1 MRTDDA
7 LAALGAGLWTWDD
20 ATGLVT
26 LDTRAARLLGV
37 DDSPVAGLADP
48 AVPSGPAGP
57 ADSAGPTVAPSPS
70 GAPPGDGRPAAG
82 PAPRTE
88 THLTLPGSAVRSH
101 LHAVDYV
108 GFQSIVTLALAEETT
123 AEALLRVVD
132 ADGAVVG
139 TVRTVVRPAPR
150 APAGTGQREEGAP
163 GLVGLVYAVPEPEE
177 RPEQQAAGPL
187 TRAAPGDRG
196 GRGDRGNHGQDVA
209 GPRGRGAAAAWD
221 WRRNREAFLL
231 DAGRALAEA
240 YTTADVL
247 RVAASLAMPGFSPD
261 ALAVFCVSGDQLTVY
276 GASPGAPA
284 RPGYPY
290 GPGHPYGPGGGLGPP
305 GSGAHLRLTDDD
317 PAAEAVRTGRAL
329 YLLDPREYADRF
341 PAARPAETQPGRTAW
356 AFLPLTVAGRTIGA
370 WMAAFA
376 QPVAFTPDERAVLT
390 TVARMLAQ
398 SLSRAL
404 LNESERELSARLQR
418 AMRPAHS
425 PAVPGMDLAA
435 RYVPTGGGL
444 QIGGDWYDVIPLP
457 SGRTALVIGDVQGHD
472 VRAAGIMGQLRVA
485 VRAYASEGHHPDAVL
500 SRASRFLHGM
510 GAGAR
515 VNAPPPSAPAEEA
528 AGFPPEAGA
537 DEEEPE
543 TADPRFATCLYVE
556 VDPATGTLD
565 VARAGHPDPAVQLP
579 DGPMMV
585 RPTAGGLPLGIEP
598 DSDYPVTRLV
608 LEPGERLLMC
618 TDGLLEAGGH
628 DQETGWERINEVVEG
643 LRTRPDDSE
652 AEAGSEPGVE
662 PGPEP
667 GVELGPEPG
676 SGSGLEPGLEQVA
689 DALVRA
695 AHGDECGTPARTA
708 APPLTPRREDDIA
721 LLLLARGARTEGL
734 TVGGTPVSARRTV
747 MQVAQAQP
755 DRIATARHQLRD
767 LLHDW
772 ADPEQVDGAVLM
784 LSEMLTNV
792 LVHTDGDATLVAQI
806 TAPRA
811 GATANTGGAE
821 GEAES
826 GARGGTQERTLRVNV
841 SDASDELPHRRSPG
855 ELASSGRGLMLLGM
869 LADRWGVDPRGE
881 GKCIWF
887 EMQEADPAAKD
898 VEEAAEPSLD
908 QWEAW
913 DLSALDED

>member
-1 MRTDDA
+1 MRTEDA

-26 LDTRAARLLGV
+26 LDACAARLLGV
-37 DDSPVAGLADP
+37 GGPDSTGARGGADGTDAAG
-48 AVPSGPAGP
+48 GAG
-57 ADSAGPTVAPSPS
+57 AGPTVTSPPSEP
-70 GAPPGDGRPAAG
+70 GAGEAAAG
-82 PAPRTE
+82 AD
-88 THLTLPGSAVRSH
+88 THLTLSGSSVRSH

-108 GFQSIVTLALAEETT
+108 GFQGIVTLALAEETT

-132 ADGAVVG
+132 ADGAITR
-139 TVRTVVRPAPR
+139 TVRVVVRPVPR
-150 APAGTGQREEGAP
+150 TAGDADPHPERTP
-163 GLVGLVYAVPEPEE
+163 GLTGLLYEVPEPEGTPAQQPAGDGAE
-177 RPEQQAAGPL
+177 GRQAAGPL
-187 TRAAPGDRG
+187 SRAAAGRRPEPAQPGPAQSADGPQTRG
-196 GRGDRGNHGQDVA
+196 
-209 GPRGRGAAAAWD
+209 PAAEWD

-305 GSGAHLRLTDDD
+305 GSGARLRLTDDD
-317 PAAEAVRTGRAL
+317 PAAEAVRTGRAV
-329 YLLDPREYADRF
+329 YLLDPGEYAARF

-370 WMAAFA
+370 WMAAFGR
-376 QPVAFTPDERAVLT
+376 PVGFTPDERAVLT

-398 SLSRAL
+398 SLSRAML
-404 LNESERELSARLQR
+404 GESERELSSRLQR

-425 PAVPGMDLAA
+425 PAVPGMALAA

-510 GAGAR
+510 GTGER
-515 VNAPPPSAPAEEA
+515 LNAPPPSAPAEEA
-528 AGFPPEAGA
+528 AGFPPGPDEA
-537 DEEEPE
+537 EEEPE
-543 TADPRFATCLYVE
+543 YADPRFATCLYVE
-556 VDPATGTLD
+556 VDPATGVLD

-585 RPTAGGLPLGIEP
+585 RPTAGGLPLGVEP

-618 TDGLLEAGGH
+618 TDGLLETGGH
-628 DQETGWERINEVVEG
+628 DQETGWERINEVIEE
-643 LRTRPDDSE
+643 LRARARAE
-652 AEAGSEPGVE
+652 AEAGGAETGAPHAGGAETGRVRSAGAVPVPVAGAA
-662 PGPEP
+662 
-667 GVELGPEPG
+667 
-676 SGSGLEPGLEQVA
+676 PGLEQVA
-689 DALVRA
+689 DALVQA
-695 AHGDECGTPARTA
+695 AHGEEGTERA
-708 APPLTPRREDDIA
+708 AGAAGKPSAPRREDDIA
-721 LLLLARGARTEGL
+721 LLLLARGATAEG
-734 TVGGTPVSARRTV
+734 VPGGAVPVSARRTV
-747 MQVAQAQP
+747 MTVAQAQP
-755 DRIATARHQLRD
+755 DRIAAARHQLRD

-792 LVHTDGDATLVAQI
+792 LVHTDGDALLVAEI
-806 TAPRA
+806 
-811 GATANTGGAE
+811 
-821 GEAES
+821 S
-826 GARGGTQERTLRVNV
+826 GPQQERERTLRVDV
-841 SDASDELPHRRSPG
+841 SDPSDELPHRRSPG

-881 GKCIWF
+881 GKNIWF
-887 EMQEADPAAKD
+887 EMREADPDEK
-898 VEEAAEPSLD
+898 EPQEAAEPSLD

-913 DLSALDED
+913 DLSAADEG

>member
-37 DDSPVAGLADP
+37 DDPAGSAGAGEP
-48 AVPSGPAGP
+48 TGSAGPAGAGEPTGSVGAGEP
-57 ADSAGPTVAPSPS
+57 AGSAGPVQSAGPTVTPPPSET
-70 GAPPGDGRPAAG
+70 PPGDGAVGGR
-82 PAPRTE
+82 APRTD
-88 THLTLPGSAVRSH
+88 THLTLSGSAVRSH

-132 ADGAVVG
+132 ADGAVVR

-150 APAGTGQREEGAP
+150 APAGSGPQAEGAP
-163 GLVGLVYAVPEPEE
+163 GLVGLLYAVPEPDE
-177 RPEQQAAGPL
+177 PPAQQAAGPL
-187 TRAAPGDRG
+187 TRAAPGDRT
-196 GRGDRGNHGQDVA
+196 GRRQAADGPQARGPADE
-209 GPRGRGAAAAWD
+209 WD

-305 GSGAHLRLTDDD
+305 GSGARLRLTDDD

-341 PAARPAETQPGRTAW
+341 PAARPTETQPGRTAW

-510 GAGAR
+510 SAGER

-537 DEEEPE
+537 GEEEPE
-543 TADPRFATCLYVE
+543 YADPRFATCLYVE

-628 DQETGWERINEVVEG
+628 DQETGWERINEVVER
-643 LRTRPDDSE
+643 LRTRPDDGE
-652 AEAGSEPGVE
+652 AEAG
-662 PGPEP
+662 PE
-667 GVELGPEPG
+667 PEPG
-676 SGSGLEPGLEQVA
+676 SGPGLEQVA
-689 DALVRA
+689 DALIRA
-695 AHGDECGTPARTA
+695 AHGDECGAPARTA

-721 LLLLARGARTEGL
+721 LLLLSRGARAAGL
-734 TVGGTPVSARRTV
+734 PAGGTPVSARRTV

-806 TAPRA
+806 TAPDA
-811 GATANTGGAE
+811 GAVPGGAQ
-821 GEAES
+821 
-826 GARGGTQERTLRVNV
+826 GGSQERTLRVNV

-913 DLSALDED
+913 DLSAIDDD